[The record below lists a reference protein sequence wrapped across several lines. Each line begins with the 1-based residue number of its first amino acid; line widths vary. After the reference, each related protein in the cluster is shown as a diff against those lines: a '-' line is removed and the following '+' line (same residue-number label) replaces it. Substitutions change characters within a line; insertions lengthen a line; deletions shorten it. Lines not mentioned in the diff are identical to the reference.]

1 MFTNFNKRH
10 CWVVVTVKHTLHL
23 QKTFFSIVYYYYP
36 HNTGKKGK
44 MRQSFATGYSYLWS
58 TRASNPF
65 WCRLRLLLTLV
76 HCVGWGVKRFRS
88 NLIKVPREKKESEQQ
103 IVMGSWC
110 FLRRSYSP
118 HFMRWGRGGAFD
130 DYVVNPCETLTGLF
144 RWILDQLMHFDK
156 FFWIGYVIICY

>member
-1 MFTNFNKRH
+1 MECIQYVNLAYSSCNSQAHLASSKNF
-10 CWVVVTVKHTLHL
+10 
-23 QKTFFSIVYYYYP
+23 FFSIVYYYP
-36 HNTGKKGK
+36 HYTGKKGK

-118 HFMRWGRGGAFD
+118 YFMRWGRGGAFN
-130 DYVVNPCETLTGLF
+130 DYVANPCKTLTGLV
-144 RWILDQLMHFDK
+144 RGILDQLFLNWLCKLRK
-156 FFWIGYVIICY
+156 FK